1 MSFFE
6 GLKNNQILMVC
17 ITAWFLAQLIKVC
30 LTFIF
35 EKKIDLSRFVG
46 SGGMPSSHSSFVTSL
61 ATGVG
66 RLNGYESTEFAISLI
81 FALIV
86 MYDAAGVR
94 RAVGRQAKIINKII
108 EDIHEHKTGVFS
120 GGRLKE
126 LVGHTPVEVF
136 WGGIL
141 GIVIANIMIK

>member
-1 MSFFE
+1 MTFFSE
-6 GLKNNQILMVC
+6 LGNNTVFGAC
-17 ITAWFLAQLIKVC
+17 FVSWFVAQLIKVV
-30 LTFIF
+30 LTFVF
-35 EKKIDLSRFVG
+35 EKRVDVTRFVG

-66 RLNGYESTEFAISLI
+66 IEYGFDSSVFALALV

-94 RAVGRQAKIINKII
+94 RAVGKQAKIINAMV
-108 EDIHEHKTGVFS
+108 EDLQAHKPNVVTEK
-120 GGRLKE
+120 RLKE

-136 WGGIL
+136 FGAIL
-141 GIVIANIMIK
+141 GIVVANLMI